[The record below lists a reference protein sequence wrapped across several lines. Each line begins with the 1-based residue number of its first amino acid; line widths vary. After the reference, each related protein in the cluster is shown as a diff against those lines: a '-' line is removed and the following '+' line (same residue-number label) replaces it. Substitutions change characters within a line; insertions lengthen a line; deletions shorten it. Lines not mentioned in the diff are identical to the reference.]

1 MSGFYTKKCIDDVI
15 DKSEGALP
23 YKLQLIAE
31 EQLGETPARRK
42 DTLERLAQLLEE
54 EEELNARKDGRFLLR
69 FLRVRKYD
77 VEAALRSVR
86 NYYRMREV
94 SGPIFRNFLPSKVSP
109 ATRKLV
115 MTLPGKDVHGR
126 CIILFKI
133 GAWVPAESSYIEA
146 HRAVVLSLEHLV
158 RDPATQTLGVVM
170 MFDYAGLT
178 VDNVLACNVGL
189 MRQGFEYLQECVP
202 IRLKAMYVVR
212 HGAAFDMFFAII
224 KPFMKA
230 KIIQRI
236 RLYGE
241 KFDELHREISPDNL
255 PEEYGGRAPPLDFEG
270 YWKGLD
276 KCEED
281 YRLDNSYGYI
291 RTTKG
296 NFATEAE
303 MEEAVTFL

>member
-94 SGPIFRNFLPSKVSP
+94 SGPIFRNFLPSKMSP

-189 MRQGFEYLQECVP
+189 MRQGFEYLQ
-202 IRLKAMYVVR
+202 
-212 HGAAFDMFFAII
+212 
-224 KPFMKA
+224 
-230 KIIQRI
+230 I

-291 RTTKG
+291 RTTRG